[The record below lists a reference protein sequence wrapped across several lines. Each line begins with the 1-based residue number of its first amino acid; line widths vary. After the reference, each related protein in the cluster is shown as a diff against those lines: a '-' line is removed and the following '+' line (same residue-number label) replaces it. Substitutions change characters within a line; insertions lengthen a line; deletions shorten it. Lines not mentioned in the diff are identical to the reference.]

1 MGNKLK
7 DHYCDHLVPL
17 TPDFISS
24 NEYRNGRQLRFSPHA
39 AAVQSNCK
47 IYQSRCLNNG
57 ERGLRRYR
65 TRIRQK
71 THFYKKTLL
80 LGIPRVVSRTI
91 SLSLSLSLFF
101 DSLPFLFPPFSHLP
115 ASSPPVS
122 FFPLP
127 PYCAMAFSLTPCTSV
142 FQLESKT

>member
-91 SLSLSLSLFF
+91 SLSLSLSLFRLSSF
-101 DSLPFLFPPFSHLP
+101 SFSPFFTFARFLSARFVLPPPPLLRHGVFSHPLCLGLP
-115 ASSPPVS
+115 VGI
-122 FFPLP
+122 
-127 PYCAMAFSLTPCTSV
+127 
-142 FQLESKT
+142 